1 MSLRYEVNSGEF
13 SKIPGYTIAY
23 WVSKAFLKNFEIGAR
38 FDSFGEPKSGVMT
51 GDDNQFIRFWF
62 EISNTKFGNE
72 VFSYNEMLSSNKKWF
87 PVTRG
92 GEYRKWYGNLEEVVN
107 LENDGYAIKH
117 NGKNYR
123 LRDNK
128 YYFKEGLTWTMISSN
143 SLSVRIAEK
152 GILFGNGGPT
162 TFASSHTL
170 YLLALL
176 NSKISNTFTKVF
188 NPTINTVISDICA
201 IPVILDNTSLIE
213 NTSSECVDIVKDDW
227 NSFETSW
234 NFKKHPLV

>member
-1 MSLRYEVNSGEF
+1 MIRYEVSSTSFN
-13 SKIPGYTIAY
+13 KIPGYTIAY
-23 WVSKAFLKNFEIGAR
+23 WVSENFLHNFDIGKR

-51 GDDNQFIRFWF
+51 GDDNKFIRHWF
-62 EISNTKFGNE
+62 EIEKPKFGMNI
-72 VFSYNEMLSSNKKWF
+72 FSYIEMVDSGKKWF

-92 GEYRKWYGNLEEVVN
+92 GEYRKWYGNLDEAVN
-107 LENDGYAIKH
+107 LENDGYAIKN

-143 SLSVRIAEK
+143 SLSVRLAEK

-162 TFASSHTL
+162 TFVEDNIY

-188 NPTINTVISDICA
+188 NPTINTVINDICS
-201 IPVILDNTSLIE
+201 IPVIVDQLTEVEKISRD
-213 NTSSECVDIVKDDW
+213 CVKEAKQDW
-227 NSFETSW
+227 DSFETSW